1 MSSLDIDLSKA
12 TPLQRVRYLM
22 ARLREPEYGCPW
34 DLKQTYATIAPF
46 TIEEAYEV
54 ADTIAR
60 NDFEHLREELGD
72 LLFQVVFYSQMAEE
86 EGRFQ
91 FDDILT
97 ELEEKLVR
105 RHPHVFPE
113 GTLESRVEPGR
124 EISDHTIKSNWDA
137 IKQQEKA
144 AKQQLG
150 QSILDTM
157 PSGMSP
163 LKRAHKLQS
172 VVAKKG
178 FDWHDPNLVMAKLEE
193 EIGELGE
200 EVYGN
205 APTELIA
212 GELGDLMFCCVN
224 LARHYKL
231 DPDMVMIKANQKFE
245 NRFRAL
251 EASLKQQGVTLDDA
265 TLDQMERE
273 WQQAKRNESPT
284 GGQDFD

>member
-12 TPLQRVRYLM
+12 TPLERVRYLM

-60 NDFEHLREELGD
+60 GDYVHLREELGD
-72 LLFQVVFYSQMAEE
+72 LFFQVVFYSQMAEE
-86 EGRFQ
+86 EGRFH
-91 FDDILT
+91 FDEILT

-113 GTLESRVEPGR
+113 GTLESRIEPGQQT
-124 EISDHTIKSNWDA
+124 EEHTIKSNWDA

-144 AKQQLG
+144 EKKQLG
-150 QSILDTM
+150 ESILDSM
-157 PSGMSP
+157 PGGMSP
-163 LKRAHKLQS
+163 VKRAHKLQS
-172 VVAKKG
+172 TVAKKG
-178 FDWHDPNLVMAKLEE
+178 FDWQDPNLVMAKLEE
-193 EIGELGE
+193 ELGELGE

-231 DPDMVMIKANQKFE
+231 DPEMVMIQANQKFE
-245 NRFRAL
+245 QRFRTL
-251 EASLKQQGVTLDDA
+251 ESALKQQGVSLEEA
-265 TLDQMERE
+265 TLEQMEQE
-273 WQQAKRNESPT
+273 WQRAKKVEVTS
-284 GGQDFD
+284 GEDKYD